1 VIFGTSKKP
10 LSPLK
15 CLSKLGAFEPGGAVD
30 GYEYRGYWIEARRE
44 WSNWCANWRVSVYP
58 LQPDLPILLARS
70 TLQTVTRQKD
80 DALNE
85 AKHQIDRILAGCIG

>member
-1 VIFGTSKKP
+1 
-10 LSPLK
+10 
-15 CLSKLGAFEPGGAVD
+15 VD

-58 LQPDLPILLARS
+58 LQPDLPILARS

>member
-44 WSNWCANWRVSVYP
+44 WSNWCANW
-58 LQPDLPILLARS
+58 S